1 MWPAPPCTTPGPSWA
16 STSGSRSVEKTKRK
30 ILKVLSAIPHGVL
43 YSTTDWH
50 RLLSEEK
57 REIRHA
63 LDELK
68 AEGKIEIQ
76 KSGRSDKPL
85 YKLREEVGE

>member
-1 MWPAPPCTTPGPSWA
+1 M
-16 STSGSRSVEKTKRK
+16 EETKEK

-50 RLLSEEK
+50 RILGADK

-63 LDELK
+63 LDDLEE
-68 AEGKIEIQ
+68 EGRIEVV
-76 KSGRSDKPL
+76 KSEAGRSDKPL
-85 YKLREEVGE
+85 YKLK

>member
-1 MWPAPPCTTPGPSWA
+1 MNET
-16 STSGSRSVEKTKRK
+16 KTK
-30 ILKVLSAIPHGVL
+30 ILKVLAAIPNGVL

-50 RLLSEEK
+50 RLLGEDK

-63 LDELK
+63 LDELE
-68 AEGKIEIQ
+68 AEGKIDIQ

-85 YKLREEVGE
+85 YKLR

>member
-1 MWPAPPCTTPGPSWA
+1 MGEIKA
-16 STSGSRSVEKTKRK
+16 K
-30 ILKVLSAIPHGVL
+30 ILNVLSVIPHGVL

-50 RLLSEEK
+50 RLLGEDK

-63 LDELK
+63 LDELED
-68 AEGKIEIQ
+68 EGKIEIQ

-85 YKLREEVGE
+85 YKLR

>member
-1 MWPAPPCTTPGPSWA
+1 MEELKA
-16 STSGSRSVEKTKRK
+16 K
-30 ILKVLSAIPHGVL
+30 ILKVLQAIPKGVL

-50 RLLSEEK
+50 RLLGDDK

-63 LDELK
+63 LDELE
-68 AEGKIEIQ
+68 AEGKIEIE

-85 YKLREEVGE
+85 YKLREEVK

>member
-1 MWPAPPCTTPGPSWA
+1 
-16 STSGSRSVEKTKRK
+16 VDETKAR
-30 ILKVLSAIPHGVL
+30 ILKVLEAIPNGVL

-50 RLLSEEK
+50 RLLGEDK

-63 LDELK
+63 LDELE
-68 AEGKIEIQ
+68 AEGKIEMQ

-85 YKLREEVGE
+85 YTLKEAN

>member
-1 MWPAPPCTTPGPSWA
+1 
-16 STSGSRSVEKTKRK
+16 VEELKAR
-30 ILKVLSAIPHGVL
+30 ILKVLHAIPKGVL

-50 RLLSEEK
+50 RLLGNDK

-63 LDELK
+63 LDELE
-68 AEGKIEIQ
+68 AEGKIEIE

-85 YKLREEVGE
+85 YKLR